1 MLQEPSV
8 AGLGVMAYSLGAGD
22 RERKKKGVDGRLGIS
37 HLPRDAL
44 GNPGKLKPV
53 LPARASDH
61 FLQLVLNLCDLVS

>member
-1 MLQEPSV
+1 MLQEPEV

-22 RERKKKGVDGRLGIS
+22 REKKGVDGRLGIS

-53 LPARASDH
+53 LPARVRSLPAAGPE
-61 FLQLVLNLCDLVS
+61 LV